1 MESYTQIQ
9 TWKTGEKKE
18 DTNENEVNNYK
29 IVTNIVDISPTTPKI
44 ALNSN
49 YLNTP
54 IKRQRYQNGS

>member
-49 YLNTP
+49 DLNTP